1 MTSRQAK
8 RTGDDELTDED
19 SSSNKRMKVD
29 DTISIEDDDETR
41 SITKTDE
48 SDERIKRRR
57 GRIER
62 VFKTYDLM
70 RDSLVGMSREDMEWF
85 VAGKIVDAIDAGSDL
100 QRARDLIDG
109 LQRRVSKLESQ
120 LTIATKHVKDLD
132 FLHGKCMSS
141 INMARLRNGQ
151 LLAHPHYVTRYAK
164 FLIQILIIAVNNINY
179 FQLQICRFA
188 GLYNRKLN
196 SKFQPQ
202 KI

>member
-41 SITKTDE
+41 STTKTDE

-164 FLIQILIIAVNNINY
+164 FLIQTLIIAVNNINY